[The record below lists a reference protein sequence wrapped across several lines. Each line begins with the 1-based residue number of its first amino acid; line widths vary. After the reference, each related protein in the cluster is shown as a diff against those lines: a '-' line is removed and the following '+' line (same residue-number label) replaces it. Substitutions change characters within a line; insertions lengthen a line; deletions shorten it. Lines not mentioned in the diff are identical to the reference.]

1 MTDENTRINWKH
13 YLGKPFRSNAM
24 CIITTFGLAAAGG
37 ISVGTNIADD
47 QTLTPDTEGTA
58 QQEAAYQNILDGI
71 TALEEGKTALEIAQ
85 KRHELG
91 SLTGDLSG
99 DALNA
104 SSREIDDMQRNFAFQ
119 GQGVLMDMLMHGTAG
134 NEADISEDK
143 VVELAN
149 LFTKK
154 VGATSDFGVPLSV
167 DKIAYLDEARQEM
180 GKDGFSNNPVKDLQ
194 KLDSEMKSQLSSA
207 GDTGFFSG
215 VGTFFGLMLMLAIG
229 VTKLEHWGKYE
240 PRRVPA
246 RSKKKAVKH

>member
-1 MTDENTRINWKH
+1 MTDENTRINLKH
-13 YLGKPFRSNAM
+13 YIGKPFRSSAM
-24 CIITTFGLAAAGG
+24 CLVTTFGLALAGG
-37 ISVGTNIADD
+37 ITVGGNVADNQTIA
-47 QTLTPDTEGTA
+47 PDTDGTA
-58 QQEAAYQNILDGI
+58 QQEAAYQNVLNGI

-99 DALNA
+99 DALSA
-104 SSREIDDMQRNFAFQ
+104 SSREIGSMQRDFAFQ
-119 GQGVLMDMLMHGTAG
+119 GQSVLMDMLMHGTPG
-134 NEADISEDK
+134 SEADISEAK

-180 GKDGFSNNPVKDLQ
+180 GKDGFSNNPLKDVQTLN
-194 KLDSEMKSQLSSA
+194 KKMSSEVSNV
-207 GDTGFFSG
+207 GDNSFLSG

-240 PRRVPA
+240 PRRVPS
-246 RSKKKAVKH
+246 RGKKKTVNH